1 MSDPLTTWPA
11 LLASLRADPQSHPA
25 AFRYYMTAAQGHGP
39 EDIAF
44 APNLLR
50 AAEALNRGTLLGQGA
65 HMAKP
70 VALLHAL
77 AQQVA
82 DADETEMRLRPQAS
96 HMVLAAAVLSDLSG
110 QGHWGGLIDQA
121 LARLW
126 TLAPANDDHSRMTL
140 WASLAFGFG
149 ATAAQRLNLS
159 APPTASDAAQGTFDT
174 PLKAQ
179 RQIARALRDGA
190 PQELATKAWTAFLA
204 ACPAAL
210 ARQTLGW
217 NDLAWAA
224 RAYHVELGGMS
235 APDVPAHLLQEIEAL

>member
-25 AFRYYMTAAQGHGP
+25 AFRYYMTAAQGHRP
-39 EDIAF
+39 EDIPF

-50 AAEALNRGTLLGQGA
+50 AAEALNRGMVLGQGA

-96 HMVLAAAVLSDLSG
+96 HMVLAAAVLADLSG
-110 QGHWGGLIDQA
+110 QGHWGDLIDQA

-140 WASLAFGFG
+140 WASLAFGHG

-159 APPTASDAAQGTFDT
+159 ATPTASDAARGRIDT

-179 RQIARALRDGA
+179 QQIARALRDGA
-190 PQELATKAWTAFLA
+190 PQEVATKAWTAVLVAF
-204 ACPAAL
+204 PAAL
-210 ARQTLGW
+210 AHHTLSW
-217 NDLAWAA
+217 NDLVWAA
-224 RAYHVELGGMS
+224 RAYHVALGAMP
-235 APDVPAHLLQEIEAL
+235 AAAVPAQLLKEIEAL